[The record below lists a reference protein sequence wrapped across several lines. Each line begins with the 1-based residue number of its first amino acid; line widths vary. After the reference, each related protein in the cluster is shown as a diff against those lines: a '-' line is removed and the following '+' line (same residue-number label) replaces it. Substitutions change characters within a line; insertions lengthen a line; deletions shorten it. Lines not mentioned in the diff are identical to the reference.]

1 MIQNPAYYRDL
12 LNQIL
17 HEDDD
22 DDIPN
27 PPSRS
32 EIKRQQFLRNH
43 KSVKFF
49 CGLDDD
55 EENVVFTTD
64 KIAYPLSDGHT
75 VMYLVAR
82 TYNSTVIASVQPTYS
97 EHDHPYHSPDA
108 YVYEEIEK
116 LWTFLGFD
124 VKILGILDE
133 PGNLYFDADI
143 SPETEEIWRKIA
155 KKQTNN
161 A

>member
-32 EIKRQQFLRNH
+32 EIKWQQFLRNH
-43 KSVKFF
+43 KSVKFT
-49 CGLDDD
+49 CELDDD
-55 EENVVFTTD
+55 DVVFTAD
-64 KIAYPLSDGHT
+64 NIAYPLSDGHT
-75 VMYLVAR
+75 VMSLFAR
-82 TYNSTVIASVQPTYS
+82 TNNSTVIAYVQPPYS

-124 VKILGILDE
+124 VWILGILD
-133 PGNLYFDADI
+133 GVYDGGLYFDADI
-143 SPETEEIWRKIA
+143 SLETEKIWRKMA
-155 KKQTNN
+155 KEQSK
-161 A
+161 